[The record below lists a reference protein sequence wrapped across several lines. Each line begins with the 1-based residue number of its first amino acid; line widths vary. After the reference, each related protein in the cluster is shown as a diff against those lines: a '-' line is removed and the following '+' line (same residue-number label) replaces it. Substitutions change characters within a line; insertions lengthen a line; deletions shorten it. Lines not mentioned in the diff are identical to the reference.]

1 MKDPKR
7 ILCML
12 LSIVIAVCLA
22 ACGKTEQEE
31 TGITGTWETTVNI
44 LGADVESG
52 KTGTMAF
59 RFDKDM
65 TGQLIAPEGTGGKPE
80 SFTYSLTE
88 DTLEIVFSSGDTWS
102 FPYQLE
108 GDTLTLTQNHAEVLY
123 TRAK

>member
-1 MKDPKR
+1 MKK
-7 ILCML
+7 ILCVLLGIVTL
-12 LSIVIAVCLA
+12 LSLV
-22 ACGKTEQEE
+22 ACGKKEQREE